1 MILTHE
7 GIYDSIFMLDSGSD
21 PNVIGSN
28 ILDKLNLTPTKS
40 NSSLS
45 IVSGGKM
52 TQVDTYIVKS
62 SIRNRLQITNFNTK
76 IKKTRNKNSFFLN
89 KIIFIN

>member
-1 MILTHE
+1 MHYLEH
-7 GIYDSIFMLDSGSD
+7 S
-21 PNVIGSN
+21 
-28 ILDKLNLTPTKS
+28 
-40 NSSLS
+40 
-45 IVSGGKM
+45 
-52 TQVDTYIVKS
+52 VKS